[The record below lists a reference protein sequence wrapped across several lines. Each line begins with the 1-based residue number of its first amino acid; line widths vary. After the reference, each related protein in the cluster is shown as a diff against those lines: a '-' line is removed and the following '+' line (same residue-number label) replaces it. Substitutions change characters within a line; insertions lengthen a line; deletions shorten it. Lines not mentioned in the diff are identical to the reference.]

1 MKKIVILAL
10 HLSVGGI
17 ERVITNV
24 SNLLCENN
32 DVTIIS
38 TYKINENPSFE
49 IDDRINI
56 EYLLEDLKPNRKELK
71 DAIKNLNIIEI
82 IKQSFISAKVL
93 YLRKKLMIKAIKKI
107 DADIVISTRAMHNK
121 WLGKYA
127 KKGIIKI
134 AQEHNHHNNN
144 KKYIK
149 KVIRS
154 LKNIDFFMPPSNE
167 LSKFYEK
174 LLKNKKTK
182 VIYIPNLIENDSKE
196 ISELKEKVILSV
208 GRLERIKGFLD
219 LIEVF
224 KIVNQ
229 TYPDWKLK
237 IAGSGSQEEELQ
249 QKIYHEKLEKNIE
262 LVRRKNKRR
271 IKKIV
276 FRIFCLC
283 YDIIFRIIYV
293 KIILLKNFSVASRID
308 AYVIF
313 VS

>member
-276 FRIFCLC
+276 FRIFCIC
-283 YDIIFRIIYV
+283 YDIIFRIIW
-293 KIILLKNFSVASRID
+293 ISSCG
-308 AYVIF
+308 
-313 VS
+313 S

>member
-1 MKKIVILAL
+1 M
-10 HLSVGGI
+10 
-17 ERVITNV
+17 
-24 SNLLCENN
+24 
-32 DVTIIS
+32 
-38 TYKINENPSFE
+38 
-49 IDDRINI
+49 
-56 EYLLEDLKPNRKELK
+56 
-71 DAIKNLNIIEI
+71 NIIEI

-262 LVRRKNKRR
+262 LVRRKNKKR
-271 IKKIV
+271 IKQIV

-283 YDIIFRIIYV
+283 YDIIFRIIW
-293 KIILLKNFSVASRID
+293 ISSCG
-308 AYVIF
+308 
-313 VS
+313 S